1 MSSFVKF
8 QFQILVLTLKIPKF
22 WIKLIHSYVVITNK
36 TVRIK
41 NFGFNFFKLPRN
53 YAHFI
58 FQKNKTRWLC
68 EATFFER
75 WRARTN
81 QVGPFTYTTQW
92 RQFLYLELFLLIFSI
107 FLFFYFGRMFSL
119 LILLF
124 QRFFVQFWLRLLWSL
139 GIFSILNAFRP
150 LN

>member
-1 MSSFVKF
+1 MRPFYYEKANEITDHL
-8 QFQILVLTLKIPKF
+8 QI
-22 WIKLIHSYVVITNK
+22 HQVIALG
-36 TVRIK
+36 I
-41 NFGFNFFKLPRN
+41 L
-53 YAHFI
+53 YAHWWSACITSFCWKQGLLLSLVELEDFSIELSYIPQSLLPSIIRRMLFI
-58 FQKNKTRWLC
+58 LL
-68 EATFFER
+68 
-75 WRARTN
+75 
-81 QVGPFTYTTQW
+81 W